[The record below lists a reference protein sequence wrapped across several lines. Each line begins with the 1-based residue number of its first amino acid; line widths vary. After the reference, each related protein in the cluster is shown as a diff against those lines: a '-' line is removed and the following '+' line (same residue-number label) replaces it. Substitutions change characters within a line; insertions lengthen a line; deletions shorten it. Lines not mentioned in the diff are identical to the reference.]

1 MIKAIFLDFYNTLV
15 QFWPPLDQI
24 QQASCRELGLNVSAE
39 GIKKG
44 YAVAD
49 VYFNRENE
57 SHTLAL
63 RSDQERLDF
72 FSRYEQIILDNAGLP
87 VSLDL
92 ARQVWEMAI
101 SVPKDFVPF
110 DDVIPTLARLH
121 DQGYKLGVLSNLRR
135 DMSELCER
143 LGLAPYLDFCI
154 SSAEAG
160 AEKPYADIFLAAL
173 KRVTVTPGEVVHV
186 GDQHRS
192 DVLGARAVGIHPVL
206 IDRGGWYP
214 EINDCTK
221 IVGLADLESL
231 LLDAPHSL
239 VPNSPNSHGQQ
250 VIPGSEHP

>member
-24 QQASCRELGLNVSAE
+24 QQASCRELGLNVSEE
-39 GIKKG
+39 GIKQG
-44 YAVAD
+44 YSVGD

-57 SHTLAL
+57 RHPLAL

-72 FSRYEQIILDNAGLP
+72 FSRYEQIILDSAGLP

-92 ARQVWEMAI
+92 ARQVWELAI
-101 SVPKDFVPF
+101 AVPKDFVPF
-110 DDVIPTLARLH
+110 DDVIPALAKLH
-121 DQGYKLGVLSNLRR
+121 DQGYQLGVLSNLRR
-135 DMSELCER
+135 DMSQLCQR
-143 LGLAPYLDFCI
+143 LGLDPYLDFCI

-173 KRVTVTPGEVVHV
+173 KRVSVTPDEVVHV

-206 IDRGGWYP
+206 IDRGGWHP
-214 EINDCTK
+214 EVNDCVK
-221 IVGLADLESL
+221 IDSLVELEL
-231 LLDAPHSL
+231 LLVNAPSSL
-239 VPNSPNSHGQQ
+239 SANNRTSHQHQ
-250 VIPGSEHP
+250 ANPIPE